1 MGQNLKWPEWN
12 QEDWLALVAT
22 ADAETLLTAS
32 TKSFY
37 WKKGSSEV
45 FPTTSSSNIAH
56 LVFMAYESPTGKMHM
71 LYQCSS

>member
-1 MGQNLKWPEWN
+1 MQTMNWPEYN
-12 QEDWLALVAT
+12 KEDWIALVAT

-37 WKKGSSEV
+37 WNKGSSGA
-45 FPTTSSSNIAH
+45 FPTTSSTDIAH
-56 LVFMAYESPTGKMHM
+56 LVFMAYESDKNKMHM

>member
-12 QEDWLALVAT
+12 QEDWIALVAT
-22 ADAETLLTAS
+22 ADVETLLTAS

-37 WKKGSSEV
+37 WKKESEV
-45 FPTTSSSNIAH
+45 AFPTTSSTDIAH